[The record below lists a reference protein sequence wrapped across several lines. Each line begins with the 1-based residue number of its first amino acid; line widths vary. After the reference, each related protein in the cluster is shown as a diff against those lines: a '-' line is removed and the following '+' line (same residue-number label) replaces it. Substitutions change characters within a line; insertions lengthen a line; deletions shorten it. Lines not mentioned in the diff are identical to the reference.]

1 MLVGRAVSGSMFA
14 EFATIGVSGAE
25 RPIER
30 TEQPP
35 GTVGVPGAAVVA
47 QRAVTAYPLAGRRRG
62 MRP

>member
-14 EFATIGVSGAE
+14 EFATIVVSGAE

-35 GTVGVPGAAVVA
+35 GTVGVLGAAVVA
-47 QRAVTAYPLAGRRRG
+47 QRTAPSS
-62 MRP
+62 